1 MLKWFGWLIIILE
14 GDKLSTDELQFGFQ
28 THSSKSMC
36 TWGITTVID
45 YYNRAQEDQPMPV
58 QWT

>member
-28 THSSKSMC
+28 AHSSTSMC

-45 YYNRAQEDQPMPV
+45 YYNRAQEDQSMPV